1 MRAHHRPIVEPLEP
15 KLLYSAD
22 LAPLALAADSA
33 ALLDHAEVAQASVTS
48 ARHEIVF
55 IDAAVPDLQALQ
67 QDLAAQVEA
76 GRDIEVIVLRS
87 DEDGLSRITDVLA
100 GRSDVAAI
108 HLISHGSDG
117 QVRLGSTMLDAQ
129 TLLQRAGDVAQWGSA
144 LTADGDLLI
153 YGCDVA
159 ASATGQA
166 LVQDLATLT
175 GADVAASDDS
185 TGQAALGGNWRL
197 EVQAGVIEHGMALSA
212 SAQEG
217 WAHTL
222 ALGLLPP
229 VITSNGGGSTGTA
242 QVNENATYVTT
253 VTATSLDVATSS
265 LTYSITGG
273 ADAARFRIDA
283 STGEL
288 RFRNGP
294 NFEAPSDTNA
304 DNAYKVTVGV
314 SDGVY
319 VTTQAL
325 TVNVQ
330 NVNEAPVITSGGGDG
345 YTVLQVATGSTAI
358 TQIQAVDPEGDAV
371 IYSIGN
377 SMDGA
382 LMSIDASTG
391 VLSFKAPVSISN
403 DQSSSGK
410 NIYQVFAYARDAGG
424 VYDTQWVII
433 QIIDPTPVNQSPVI
447 DSNGGQDEATV
458 SVVEGQTSVTTLHAT
473 DADSS
478 ALTYSIIGGAD
489 QALFDMDASTGVITF
504 KASPNA
510 IAPAD
515 ADQDNVY
522 ELVVSASDGNT
533 SDTQTLSIQVLA
545 RNRAPVNTIPA
556 QYSVQ
561 EDTPLALTGLAVTDV
576 DAGSGVI
583 SVRLQAQHGTF
594 VVRDDVSGGLQSSQI
609 QYSNGHRQVLLSG
622 TVAEI
627 NATLAATNGVLYEVN
642 GNYHGTDTLTMVS
655 DDQGH
660 NGLDSSG
667 TQASGALTDTDY
679 ATITIDSV
687 DDAPTITTN
696 TLNISQGGTATPQIS
711 LSDIDSAVALL
722 GVRVQSVSG
731 GHFQNTTTNT
741 TVTQFSLQDL
751 QNGVIVFVHD
761 GSATTPAYTLLAYDA
776 SGESALSAAQIT
788 FNAAPIITSDGG
800 GSSAAITVREFT
812 TLVTTVQAT
821 DVDSTALTYAIVGGT
836 DQAFFTIDAATG
848 ALHFITAP
856 DITTAPFST
865 HGLDY
870 TVIVAAS
877 DGSTDTRQT
886 LNITLGTINRPPE
899 NVAPSSISAQ
909 EDTPVALGGLGLID
923 IDAGSGVVSLSLQV
937 QHGTLILRNDVPNG
951 LQASDIRYANDGR
964 EAILTGTLSAINATL
979 SANQAV
985 IYQADENYHGTD
997 TLTMVSND
1005 RGHSGLG
1012 SGGAPAGA
1020 ALSATRQ
1027 VAITVAS
1034 VNDAPVLTLNTLV
1047 IDQGGRAVPVLQVSD
1062 VDSPG
1067 SALSLSVQALSGGHF
1082 LHTGLGTTVTQFSL
1096 ADAQAGLIVFVQDGS
1111 AQAPAYVLVASDG
1124 QDSTPSAASVTFTPT
1139 PPKDPQPA
1147 VSGPAGN
1154 TGGDDAAPAGNTS
1167 TAAPAADTAAAPV
1180 AVPAQAAAAAMPAAN
1195 PSAEPLGGPSPSI
1208 DLQIDVPVAKV
1219 STEAPERPNI
1229 STEAPAPTEAEG
1241 FQYRWTSS
1249 LSAAG
1254 VAEELRRNLDALQE
1268 QLQGSG
1274 LERRHVVASSIA
1286 LSTGLSVG
1294 YVIWL
1299 VRGGALLGSMLSA
1312 MPAWQ
1317 MIDPLPV
1324 LHRGAGRGQS
1334 IDLGD
1339 GDATVEQ
1346 LFDGDAPPPPPPPP
1360 APPSMAVPP
1369 HAPEVRT

>member
-33 ALLDHAEVAQASVTS
+33 GLLDHAEVAQASITS

-197 EVQAGVIEHGMALSA
+197 EVQSGVIEHGLALST

-242 QVNENATYVTT
+242 QVNENTTYVTT
-253 VTATSLDVATSS
+253 VTATSVDVATSS

-319 VTTQAL
+319 LTTQAL

-345 YTVLQVATGSTAI
+345 YTVLQVATGTTAI

-433 QIIDPTPVNQSPVI
+433 QIVDPTPVNQSPVI
-447 DSNGGQDEATV
+447 DSNGGQDEAAV

-478 ALTYSIIGGAD
+478 TLTYSIIGGAD

-522 ELVVSASDGNT
+522 ELLVSASDGNT

-545 RNRAPVNTIPA
+545 RNRAPVNTIPS

-561 EDTPLALTGLAVTDV
+561 EDTQLALTGLAVTDV

-627 NATLAATNGVLYEVN
+627 NATLAAANGVLYEVN

-660 NGLDSSG
+660 SGLDSSG

-687 DDAPTITTN
+687 DDAPTIT
-696 TLNISQGGTATPQIS
+696 
-711 LSDIDSAVALL
+711 
-722 GVRVQSVSG
+722 
-731 GHFQNTTTNT
+731 
-741 TVTQFSLQDL
+741 
-751 QNGVIVFVHD
+751 
-761 GSATTPAYTLLAYDA
+761 
-776 SGESALSAAQIT
+776 
-788 FNAAPIITSDGG
+788 SDGG
-800 GSSAAITVREFT
+800 GSSAAITVRELT

-821 DVDSTALTYAIVGGT
+821 DIDSSALTYAIVGGT

-886 LNITLGTINRPPE
+886 LIITLGTINRPPE

-909 EDTPVALGGLGLID
+909 EDTPVALTGLGLID

-1020 ALSATRQ
+1020 ALSATTQ

-1124 QDSTPSAASVTFTPT
+1124 QDSTASAASVTFTPT
-1139 PPKDPQPA
+1139 PPKDQQPA
-1147 VSGPAGN
+1147 VGGPAGN

-1180 AVPAQAAAAAMPAAN
+1180 AVPAQAAAAAVPAAN

-1229 STEAPAPTEAEG
+1229 STEAPAPAEAEG

-1360 APPSMAVPP
+1360 APPSMAAPP